1 MTMVAT
7 ALALACCLAAT
18 TTHAAPLSPELGSG
32 SALLRLH
39 GAAHS
44 LGARLEDLS
53 AADVW
58 RRDNRANRVDVRV
71 PLTMVGALN
80 ASTDVT
86 FMEMLIPNV
95 EQLVAQQRARR
106 TGVWSY
112 AHSLGERKAGRPD
125 PFFDE

>member
-1 MTMVAT
+1 MGYKVLVFCGASGRDPIESIDPQFH
-7 ALALACCLAAT
+7 ALLAAEQLEV
-18 TTHAAPLSPELGSG
+18 LS
-32 SALLRLH
+32 
-39 GAAHS
+39 
-44 LGARLEDLS
+44 LEDLS

-86 FMEMLIPNV
+86 LMEMLIPNV

-106 TGVWSY
+106 TGAWSY